1 MVIDVWA
8 KAQKK
13 IGFGWADRVIRQAG
27 SRADVA
33 PQWGESHSKVEFIFL
48 YVCMYLTYSRVWN
61 RHSPWK
67 ICQKE

>member
-48 YVCMYLTYSRVWN
+48 YLHMYLTYN
-61 RHSPWK
+61 FKHF
-67 ICQKE
+67 